1 MLEYCP
7 ECYIVKGVKIELE
20 MCQTSFGRDYLYY
33 PSCQSEIRLLTP
45 PDETEEDCPSWC
57 ALCIMAYSQD
67 RPVTILAAVSYS
79 RVSHGSERLDA
90 NQPCEIWQ
98 EQRETDS

>member
-45 PDETEEDCPSWC
+45 PDETEEDCPIC
-57 ALCIMAYSQD
+57 ECRTVHRAGICKVCQKNLYSKGTTAQ
-67 RPVTILAAVSYS
+67 
-79 RVSHGSERLDA
+79 GKGNNERK
-90 NQPCEIWQ
+90 
-98 EQRETDS
+98 